1 MDVLSQLVAATRM
14 GRPRSFVVEC
24 QPPWARR
31 YSAVPGAGLHLILE
45 GSVCLVSPGGAITSL
60 AVGDV
65 LLLPAGSDH
74 VLADDPAREVS
85 DLVDDSS
92 GQYDDGVVVIGPDG
106 PRSPGPRSVMLCG
119 VYFFDQGRRHP
130 LLGRLPD
137 VLHLP
142 ARLGRQGDLGVT
154 VSLLAGELSARRP
167 GSDAAVSSLL
177 DLLFIQIL
185 RTWHEEHP
193 DAAWSTALA
202 DAFVGK
208 ALSTMHDQPEKS
220 WTVADLAD
228 LVGLSRAAFAKRFK
242 HLVGQ
247 SPVTYL
253 TWWRL
258 TVAGQLL
265 RSTDLL
271 LAQIADR
278 IGYATEY
285 AFAAAFK
292 REYGVTPG
300 AYRRNSAL

>member
-1 MDVLSQLVAATRM
+1 MDVLSQLVSATRM

-24 QPPWARR
+24 HPPWARR

-45 GSVCLVSPGGAITSL
+45 GSVYLVSPDGRVTSL

-65 LLLPAGSDH
+65 LLLPAGSVH
-74 VLADDPAREVS
+74 VLADDPAREV
-85 DLVDDSS
+85 LQLTDDSS
-92 GQYDDGVVVIGPDG
+92 GQYEDGVVVIGPDG
-106 PRSPGPRSVMLCG
+106 PRAPGPRSVMLCG
-119 VYFFDQGRRHP
+119 VYLFDQGRRHP

-137 VLHLP
+137 VVHLP
-142 ARLGRQGDLGVT
+142 ARLGREGDLGTT
-154 VSLLAGELSARRP
+154 VSLLANELAARRP
-167 GSDAAVSSLL
+167 GSDAAISSLL
-177 DLLFIQIL
+177 DLLFIQVL
-185 RTWHEEHP
+185 RTWHAEHP
-193 DAAWSTALA
+193 DAAWSTALS

-208 ALSTMHDQPEKS
+208 ALGTMHDQPDRP
-220 WTVADLAD
+220 WTVANLAD

-253 TWWRL
+253 TWWRM

-271 LAQIADR
+271 LAQIAAR
-278 IGYATEY
+278 VGYATEY

-292 REYGVTPG
+292 REYGITPG
-300 AYRRNSAL
+300 TYRKTTTL